1 AQRAAGAAPFTP
13 RTPGSGA
20 AAAVGRPGGS
30 AASPGPL
37 AAATPRTDGSPQ
49 APEPRLQGGGG
60 SGNMARSL
68 QRVRAA
74 LEGMPGS
81 PTGTEERLGFALA
94 IAGAV
99 FITVPRGV
107 SIGEVCVRPS
117 RMSWNTTKSTYQLKL
132 LAMVPVYNPNYLK
145 AHIEGELRVL
155 FYNTEAGKQSMG
167 SVKLPAR
174 SSPAIID
181 VTIDASD
188 VPSDYILAIL
198 SQCSTFPEVLIFF
211 LQGNLT
217 ARYLFQR
224 QHLTAIDT
232 YFLIDCRNGGGM
244 QPDDGPPS
252 ATPAPLAL
260 ERLRGLDPGWC

>member
-1 AQRAAGAAPFTP
+1 MSSGYTALPSLTSPDGASTAPPLPNGFDDP
-13 RTPGSGA
+13 SHPGVRERVARWWKDS
-20 AAAVGRPGGS
+20 VGW
-30 AASPGPL
+30 
-37 AAATPRTDGSPQ
+37 GSPPRPPPPPSNYLTLIPLSD
-49 APEPRLQGGGG
+49 ARLQP
-60 SGNMARSL
+60 RDTRL
-68 QRVRAA
+68 TVVF
-74 LEGMPGS
+74 L
-81 PTGTEERLGFALA
+81 LGFALA

-244 QPDDGPPS
+244 QPDDVPPS

-260 ERLRGLDPGWC
+260 DRLRGLDPGWC

>member
-1 AQRAAGAAPFTP
+1 PPPPPSNYLTLI
-13 RTPGSGA
+13 
-20 AAAVGRPGGS
+20 
-30 AASPGPL
+30 PL
-37 AAATPRTDGSPQ
+37 SDA
-49 APEPRLQGGGG
+49 RLQP
-60 SGNMARSL
+60 RDTRL
-68 QRVRAA
+68 TVVF
-74 LEGMPGS
+74 L
-81 PTGTEERLGFALA
+81 LGFALA

-217 ARYLFQR
+217 VSEGRL
-224 QHLTAIDT
+224 
-232 YFLIDCRNGGGM
+232 C
-244 QPDDGPPS
+244 
-252 ATPAPLAL
+252 LAGSL
-260 ERLRGLDPGWC
+260 